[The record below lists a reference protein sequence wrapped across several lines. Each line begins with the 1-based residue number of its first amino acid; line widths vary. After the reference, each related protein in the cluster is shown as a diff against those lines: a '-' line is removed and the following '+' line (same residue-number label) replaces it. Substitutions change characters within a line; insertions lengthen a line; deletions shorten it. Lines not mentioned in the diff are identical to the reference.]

1 MTSSISFLSSV
12 DWLMLVIKSLALT
25 LIYFITRGSNMPLT
39 FSNITNQK
47 SVKISL
53 GRGERN
59 AVMLGVKFYV
69 MDAEK
74 WGEYIGEMVD
84 TEDTIDEGGEV
95 VKAPKRKFVDTL
107 RSNKKAVLEVCTEVV
122 VLSED
127 GLVIDLSVPE
137 TDGDGNPL
145 KDEYDKPITRK
156 VTAQLKKGDA
166 MQGEVLDAFFS
177 FVTTVQQIVEYYSKN
192 VINIHQPDKKK

>member
-1 MTSSISFLSSV
+1 
-12 DWLMLVIKSLALT
+12 MLVIKSLALT
-25 LIYFITRGSNMPLT
+25 SIYFITRGSNMPLT

-84 TEDTIDEGGEV
+84 TEDTVDEGGEV

-177 FVTTVQQIVEYYSKN
+177 FVTTVQQVVEYYSKN